1 MKKIFSIF
9 ASLILTFGIAGC
21 DFSFVPE
28 DQKCQEDP
36 SLCDTKL
43 GDKDDSSQD
52 TGNSETVNYC
62 EENPSACITTIENN
76 NTSTN
81 EDLTEVYKRAVK
93 STVTVLTYNS
103 KYSALSSGSGVIY
116 ATSSDENSVFVYT
129 NAHVINGGSI
139 YEIIYY
145 NNIRVSASVLVED
158 GEEDVAVLKADIEPN
173 NDYLEVS
180 IGNSNKL
187 EIGETIFSIG
197 SPLGTNYRNTMTKG
211 IVSGLNVEMTTDN
224 DSDGEET
231 TMYLIQTD
239 AALSSGNSG
248 GPMFNAKGE
257 FIGINTLKLTE
268 SGSSV
273 VEGFN
278 FSIPVNHFIKV
289 ATELLKNGTYKRP
302 LIGVQVMDIGEL
314 SLSTREKYDI
324 NVSLG
329 LYIDSIVS
337 GGACDGLIKAKRVIT
352 KINDVTIDSTSTFIA
367 KLYDYLPGD
376 KIFITTTDL
385 NGLDSKTVE
394 ITLQ

>member
-1 MKKIFSIF
+1 MKKLFSILS
-9 ASLILTFGIAGC
+9 ALLLTFGIAGC
-21 DFSFVPE
+21 EFSFVPE
-28 DQKCQEDP
+28 DEKCKENP

-43 GDKDDSSQD
+43 GDDDESQD
-52 TGNSETVNYC
+52 TGSGETINYC
-62 EENPSACITTIENN
+62 EENPSACIKPIGTSTG
-76 NTSTN
+76 TSTN
-81 EDLTEVYKRAVK
+81 EDLTEVYKKAVK

-103 KYSALSSGSGVIY
+103 NYKALSSGSGVIY
-116 ATSSDENSVFVYT
+116 ATSTDKQYVFVYT
-129 NAHVINGGSI
+129 NAHVINGGSKF
-139 YEIIYY
+139 EIIYY
-145 NNIRVSASVLVED
+145 NNIRVSASLLVED
-158 GEEDVAVLKADIEPN
+158 GEEDVAVLKANIEPN
-173 NDYLEVS
+173 KDYLEVT
-180 IGNSNKL
+180 IGNSDKL

-224 DSDGEET
+224 DSDGQET

-289 ATELLKNGTYKRP
+289 ATQLLKNGSYQRP

-314 SLSTREKYDI
+314 SLSNREKYNI

-329 LYIDSIVS
+329 LYIDSIVE
-337 GGACDGLIKAKRVIT
+337 GGASDGLIEAKRVIV
-352 KINDVTIDSTSTFIA
+352 KINDITVDCTSTFIA
-367 KLYDYLPGD
+367 ELYNYLPNE

-385 NGLDSKTVE
+385 NGQDLKTVE
-394 ITLQ
+394 ITLK